1 MTRLRRYMN
10 VNAPSE
16 AILDAATTADTALD
30 IEALFRAR
38 FDRVARVIARVVRD
52 PARAEELAV
61 EAFVRLWR
69 TPRAH
74 THAEAWLYRTAVRL
88 GLDELR
94 RQNRR
99 NRYENLL
106 AVIRRIPTPEQ
117 IHAAAEEQNRVRVV
131 LASLPERQAELL
143 LLRSHDLSYGEL
155 AAALEIHPAS
165 LGTLLARAQ
174 KSFREEYVRRY
185 GPQQ

>member
-1 MTRLRRYMN
+1 MS
-10 VNAPSE
+10 VNAPSDVVLE
-16 AILDAATTADTALD
+16 AATAPASALD
-30 IEALFRAR
+30 IESLFRAR

-74 THAEAWLYRTAVRL
+74 TPQAEAWLHRTAVRL

-94 RQNRR
+94 RQTRR

-106 AVIRRIPTPEQ
+106 AIVRRNPTPEQ
-117 IHAAAEEQNRVRVV
+117 LHAAAEEQDRVRAV
-131 LASLPERQAELL
+131 LASLPARQAELL
-143 LLRSHDLSYGEL
+143 LLRSHDLSYSEL
-155 AAALEIHPAS
+155 AAALDIHPAS

-174 KSFREEYVRRY
+174 ESFRKEYVRRY